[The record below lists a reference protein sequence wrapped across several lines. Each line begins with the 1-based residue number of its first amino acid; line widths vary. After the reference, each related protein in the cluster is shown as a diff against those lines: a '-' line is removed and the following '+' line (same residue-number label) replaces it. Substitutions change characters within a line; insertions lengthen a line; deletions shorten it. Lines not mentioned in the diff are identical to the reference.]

1 MSTSNRLSTGV
12 PGLDDRLGGGLLPG
26 TLTVVCGATG
36 IGKTQ
41 LGLQF
46 CDAGATQEERR
57 GIIFDMS
64 ARGDA
69 QSHEEYARRMFNW
82 ELHETNPAASLKLDG
97 FFETER
103 TAGDYLHVFD
113 QTGRRVTKR
122 DLDFDAFHDWKAQ
135 LVGRLNAAIA
145 FFYGNF
151 VRGVRRC
158 VVDGI
163 EPVERPSDSFQMEMF
178 EYIYHQILRKEHAW
192 VARDLF
198 REHYRQNADAVACHP
213 YDHRQIACL
222 FLYTSAESMLEQ
234 LIDRP
239 LDEGDLLANA
249 NTVIYLGK
257 IRDGL
262 KLHRALYIAKH
273 RGSAASE
280 EIHPFEID
288 DRGIKLSHKMEA

>member
-1 MSTSNRLSTGV
+1 MSNTRHSTGI
-12 PGLDDRLGGGLLPG
+12 PGLDELLGGGLLPG

-46 CDAGATQEERR
+46 CNAGTTQEGRR

-69 QSHEEYARRMFNW
+69 QSHADYARRLFGW
-82 ELHETNPAASLKLDG
+82 ELREIDSAEPLQPNTY
-97 FFETER
+97 FESNR
-103 TAGDYLHVFD
+103 TPGDYLHVFD
-113 QTGRRVTKR
+113 TAGRKVTKR

-151 VRGVRRC
+151 IRGARRS

-178 EYIYHQILRKEHAW
+178 EYIYHQILRKEHDW

-198 REHYRQNADAVACHP
+198 REHYRQNADAVAQHA
-213 YDHRQIACL
+213 YDHRQIGCL
-222 FLYTSAESMLEQ
+222 FLHTSAESMLDQ

-239 LDEGDLLANA
+239 LDEGDLLSNA

-262 KLHRALYIAKH
+262 KLRRALYIAKH
-273 RGSAASE
+273 RGSPASDV
-280 EIHPFEID
+280 IHPFEID
-288 DRGIKLSHKMEA
+288 DRGLHVTIA